1 MPLPHSEPGEKF
13 PADLLARK
21 AEWRENRG
29 MNKTV
34 LTVVLLLG
42 VGGYFGWGYMGS
54 RANDTAL
61 ETASVAE
68 NRVSLA
74 ITGMT

>member
-1 MPLPHSEPGEKF
+1 
-13 PADLLARK
+13 
-21 AEWRENRG
+21 
-29 MNKTV
+29 MNKTL

-42 VGGYFGWGYMGS
+42 VGGYFAWGYMGS

-74 ITGMT
+74 VTGMT